1 MKKHLVLLCFAL
13 FIMCVTAQ
21 NRAPQSGA
29 PTQVPF
35 ELQAVKGKPVAGTT
49 RGTLKI
55 LSNEQ
60 MGEMVTSQWNQRSL
74 WGDASKAALGV
85 LNSSFISA
93 STSLIEL
100 GVDQVYKLATRSKRR
115 HNSWLEVVRKQ
126 NQWSDSITAVNDVKD
141 FYSEISHVGAMDP
154 SGMLFNGFDYRQENE
169 DGLAYHIHCSVDISE
184 EGIREITNHGN
195 FCLVIDTLY
204 INPYLCNIPN
214 TDRESRKFY
223 SFAFEDGASSVSYTL
238 GFVLTSSWMNQAIE
252 YFRNQKI
259 GEFSIALNLQ
269 ESNLNATDDNGHKV
283 FSYVRGDK
291 NFKQQVPTISGKS
304 LIVPRSYIGRVAD
317 ETNKFRDV
325 WSTGEYN
332 VKLTLSETRRIDDK
346 IYWNDPKKSPNY
358 WKDDYSRRVNSV
370 SRTLY
375 NWYIQSFG
383 ENGETIV
390 TKIISAS
397 AQPYIKEAANFL
409 FDAQGA
415 PASATSATAKNAG
428 ASKPTGS
435 TGQAMSAGANP
446 GK

>member
-1 MKKHLVLLCFAL
+1 MKKHLVLFSLTL
-13 FIMCVTAQ
+13 SMMCVAAQ
-21 NRAPQSGA
+21 NRGTQSGL
-29 PTQVPF
+29 PSQVQAGI
-35 ELQAVKGKPVAGTT
+35 QAVKGKPGAGIS

-60 MGEMVTSQWNQRSL
+60 MGDMVTSQWNQRSL
-74 WGDASKAALGV
+74 WGDASKAAVGV
-85 LNSSFISA
+85 LNSSFIS
-93 STSLIEL
+93 SSSSLVEL
-100 GVDQVYKLATRSKRR
+100 GVDQLYKLATRNKRR

-154 SGMLFNGFDYRQENE
+154 SGMQFNGFDYRQDNE
-169 DGLAYHIHCSVDISE
+169 EGLAYHIHCSVDLSE

-195 FCLVIDTLY
+195 FRLVIDTLY

-214 TDRESRKFY
+214 TDRESRRFY
-223 SFAFEDGASSVSYTL
+223 SFAFEDGASSVSYTM

-269 ESNLNATDDNGHKV
+269 ESNLNATDENGHKV

-291 NFKQQVPTISGKS
+291 NYNQQVPSISGKS

-317 ETNKFRDV
+317 ETNKIRDV

-397 AQPYIKEAANFL
+397 AQPYIKEAANYL
-409 FDAQGA
+409 FDAQGV
-415 PASATSATAKNAG
+415 SVSGTSAALKGSG
-428 ASKPTGS
+428 AATN
-435 TGQAMSAGANP
+435 GQGATKSAGANGY